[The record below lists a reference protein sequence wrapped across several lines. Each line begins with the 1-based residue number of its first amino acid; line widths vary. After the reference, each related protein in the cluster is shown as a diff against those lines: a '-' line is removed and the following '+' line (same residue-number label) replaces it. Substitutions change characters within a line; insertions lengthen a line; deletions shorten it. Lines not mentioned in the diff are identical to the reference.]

1 MATNEAFVLGLDLD
15 GCVADF
21 IGRMREIYAEWSGK
35 AMTELDPSPTYGFP
49 EWGLVDGEYDRL
61 HRFAVTQ
68 RELFSSMKPLP
79 GAPSALR
86 RLSAEGLRI
95 RIATHRLF
103 ISYFHEPAA
112 SQTIRWLE
120 NHGIPYWDLCLIQD
134 KAAVRADLFIEDSTT
149 NIGTIE
155 SFGCETI
162 CITNSTNVTADV
174 PRRAADWAEA
184 EELIR
189 EKYYAWRTH
198 RRLALPSAPGLHPPD
213 GEVAEPNDEPEG
225 GELG

>member
-1 MATNEAFVLGLDLD
+1 MAVEEAFVLGLDLD
-15 GCVADF
+15 GCVANF
-21 IGRMREIYAEWSGK
+21 IERMRQIYAEWSGK
-35 AMTELDPSPTYGFP
+35 DVATLNPDPTYGFP
-49 EWGLVDGEYDRL
+49 EWGLVPGEYDRL

-68 RELFSSMKPLP
+68 RELFSSMEPLP

-103 ISYFHEPAA
+103 IAYFHEPAA

-134 KAAVRADLFIEDSTT
+134 KAAIRADLFVEDSVP
-149 NIGTIE
+149 NIKKLE
-155 SFGCETI
+155 SFGCETV
-162 CITNSTNVTADV
+162 CITNSTNVGDTV
-174 PRRAADWAEA
+174 PLRAADWAEA
-184 EELIR
+184 EVLIR
-189 EKYYAWRTH
+189 DRYYAWRTH
-198 RRLALPSAPGLHPPD
+198 RGLALPPGPGRHPPE
-213 GEVAEPNDEPEG
+213 GGVAELNDEPEG